1 LSKLQSGGAMALVK
15 YEAAKSALAEAHR
28 VDEVKSIRDKA
39 VAMQA
44 YAKQAK
50 DATLITQATEIRMRA
65 ERRAGELLIEMAE
78 RGERDSGKGN
88 RNPILKSQ
96 AATPKLSELG
106 ISKTQSSRWQELARI
121 SDHKFE
127 ASVTSASKRAYDG
140 IAHRFIKE
148 AEIDKAKQHYS
159 NVIEHG
165 CRADDLVALAES
177 GKRFGVIYADPP
189 WPFATWG
196 ESGKGR
202 SPENHY
208 GTNAID
214 EITKLPVASLAAED
228 CALLLWCTGPHI
240 AIGSHVK
247 VIEAWGFRPSTI
259 AFDWIKQNP
268 SGTGFHVGMGYWSRS
283 NSEQC
288 FIAIKGSP
296 RRLATDVHQVV
307 MAPVGEHS
315 AKPDEVRAR
324 VERLLP
330 GPYLELYGRK
340 PIEGWCVW
348 GNEIVSPLK
357 APPPAGAGN
366 EVPPFAL
373 APTPRPENWDEMWAR
388 KFDFSKLDGDEQQ
401 EKPPDDGLSIPPFL
415 RRASS

>member
-1 LSKLQSGGAMALVK
+1 
-15 YEAAKSALAEAHR
+15 LAEAHR

-39 VAMQA
+39 VAMEA

-50 DATLITQATEIRMRA
+50 DTTLITQATEIRMRA
-65 ERRAGELLIEMAE
+65 ERRAGEMLIEMAE
-78 RGERDSGKGN
+78 RVERDSGKGN
-88 RNPILKSQ
+88 RNPVLKSQ
-96 AATPKLSELG
+96 AATPKLSDLG

-121 SDHKFE
+121 SDHTFE
-127 ASVTSASKRAYDG
+127 AKVTNASKRAYDG

-148 AEIDKAKQHYS
+148 AEIDKAKQRHS
-159 NVIEHG
+159 NLIEHG
-165 CRADDLVALAES
+165 CRADDLIALAES

-202 SPENHY
+202 SPDSHY

-214 EITKLPVASLAAED
+214 EITKLPVAALAAED
-228 CALLLWCTGPHI
+228 CALLIWCTGPHI

-268 SGTGFHVGMGYWSRS
+268 RGDGLSRS

-296 RRLATDVHQVV
+296 RRLATDVRQVV
-307 MAPVGEHS
+307 IAPVGEHS
-315 AKPDEVRAR
+315 EKPDEVRR
-324 VERLLP
+324 RIERLLP

-340 PIEGWCVW
+340 EVEGWCVW
-348 GNEIVSPLK
+348 GNEVFAPLK
-357 APPPAGAGN
+357 APPRAGS
-366 EVPPFAL
+366 E
-373 APTPRPENWDEMWAR
+373 
-388 KFDFSKLDGDEQQ
+388 
-401 EKPPDDGLSIPPFL
+401 DDLSIPPYLL
-415 RRASS
+415 RTAP

>member
-1 LSKLQSGGAMALVK
+1 MPAEISRQPLGMNEWPQGGSATALAK
-15 YEAAKSALAEAHR
+15 YEAAKSALVEAHR
-28 VDEVKSIRDKA
+28 VDEVKIIRDKA

-50 DATLITQATEIRMRA
+50 DTTLITLATEIRMRA

-88 RNPILKSQ
+88 RNPVLKSQ
-96 AATPKLSELG
+96 AATPKLSDLG

-121 SDHKFE
+121 SDHTFE
-127 ASVTSASKRAYDG
+127 AKVTSASKRAYDG

-148 AEIDKAKQHYS
+148 AGIEKAKQRHS
-159 NVIEHG
+159 NIIEHG
-165 CRADDLVALAES
+165 CVVDDLMALAES

-196 ESGKGR
+196 ESGKSR
-202 SPENHY
+202 SPDNHY
-208 GTNAID
+208 GTNAVDDIM
-214 EITKLPVASLAAED
+214 KLPVAALAAD
-228 CALLLWCTGPHI
+228 HCALLLWCTGPHI

-259 AFDWIKQNP
+259 AFDWIRQNQR
-268 SGTGFHVGMGYWSRS
+268 SDGFHVGMGYWSRS

-288 FIAIKGSP
+288 FIAIIGSP

-307 MAPVGEHS
+307 ITRVGEHS
-315 AKPDEVRAR
+315 EKPDEVRR
-324 VERLLP
+324 RIERLLP

-340 PIEGWCVW
+340 QVEGWCVW
-348 GNEIVSPLK
+348 GNEVVAPLK
-357 APPPAGAGN
+357 APPRAG
-366 EVPPFAL
+366 
-373 APTPRPENWDEMWAR
+373 
-388 KFDFSKLDGDEQQ
+388 S
-401 EKPPDDGLSIPPFL
+401 DDDLSIPPFL
-415 RRASS
+415 RRAP